1 MSRSRDSFNE
11 INITPL
17 TDIFLVL
24 LVIMMII
31 APMLDQQGL
40 NLVVPDNVEAIERND
55 KNNKLLNILVSSED
69 KYFFEGE
76 EIAVTDLAGFIKE
89 KSTQYTEGLV
99 IQTESDAS
107 HGAVVRLMDIARN
120 TGSSNITLTEI

>member
-40 NLVVPDNVEAIERND
+40 NLVVPDNVEAMERND